1 MKQPSLLTCFL
12 LFALI
17 SSPLAFGQEATQ
29 EPKVQE
35 QTQQE
40 SKVKEQAQ
48 QETKAEETKRL
59 TVSTEK
65 NMVKKPGNITIGV
78 CVKRKGILL
87 VPVVVLKAK
96 RPSLQDRDTA
106 SEEQPKP

>member
-17 SSPLAFGQEATQ
+17 SSPLALGQEATQ

-35 QTQQE
+35 QT
-40 SKVKEQAQ
+40 Q

-96 RPSLQDRDTA
+96 RPSLQDRDMT